1 MSSRKYV
8 LKKDIKPIVIKCATK
23 FPIISTSPIN
33 DSRIKL
39 SLTKNSP
46 LNISIRHPR
55 NQRVTKSLNN
65 YQKIKNSKA
74 SCLKKKIIFNTEV
87 INSKNHQIPNYN
99 IRYLKESLEE
109 IEDKNNIETPSDSQ
123 QISNNIQNTGKLIA
137 NQYED
142 YLLYTFKNHYKYK
155 NQRSLTPAVRNHI
168 IKFEFTK
175 EEDDSPKSIENF
187 LKTRKIF

>member
-175 EEDDSPKSIENF
+175 EEADSPKSIENF